1 MELILN
7 TNELGFLPFL
17 DTPIN
22 SIIIGLKN
30 FCLNQPYSLS
40 IKDLKKNI
48 DIIKSHNKK
57 VYLSINIFALEKD
70 VIKFKKQALK
80 LVDLNV
86 DGFIV
91 SDLGIFNVLKN
102 LKLENKVT
110 LDFQTYVTNNYSANS
125 LLNLGANRVCLS
137 KEITLDDIKNISIST
152 KGNVELLVQG
162 YYPITYS
169 KRPILSCYLNNFKL
183 KKNSSLY
190 YIKEETREDYYYLL
204 ENKSGLTVFN
214 NKQYSLF
221 CYLDEL
227 NKNKINHFR
236 IDTLF
241 LKENEIKEY
250 IEYYSKAINAIEN
263 DDTNLYSALKEEFNK
278 KFTYSTPFLH
288 NGSFLLKEESK

>member
-162 YYPITYS
+162 YYPITHS

-227 NKNKINHFR
+227 KKNKINHFR

>member
-1 MELILN
+1 MDLILY

-125 LLNLGANRVCLS
+125 
-137 KEITLDDIKNISIST
+137 
-152 KGNVELLVQG
+152 
-162 YYPITYS
+162 
-169 KRPILSCYLNNFKL
+169 
-183 KKNSSLY
+183 
-190 YIKEETREDYYYLL
+190 
-204 ENKSGLTVFN
+204 
-214 NKQYSLF
+214 
-221 CYLDEL
+221 
-227 NKNKINHFR
+227 
-236 IDTLF
+236 
-241 LKENEIKEY
+241 
-250 IEYYSKAINAIEN
+250 
-263 DDTNLYSALKEEFNK
+263 
-278 KFTYSTPFLH
+278 
-288 NGSFLLKEESK
+288 

>member
-91 SDLGIFNVLKN
+91 SDLGIFNVLKD

-125 LLNLGANRVCLS
+125 LLNLGVNKVCLS

-227 NKNKINHFR
+227 KKNKINHFR

-278 KFTYSTPFLH
+278 TFTYSTPFLH